1 MSKKTSLNFTCY
13 MLSFDTNHNKYWT
26 VQKQIL
32 AFVSLEYLDIKCN
45 TTKYFIHGS
54 RVSYYIE
61 NDYI

>member
-1 MSKKTSLNFTCY
+1 

-61 NDYI
+61 NDYICPYV